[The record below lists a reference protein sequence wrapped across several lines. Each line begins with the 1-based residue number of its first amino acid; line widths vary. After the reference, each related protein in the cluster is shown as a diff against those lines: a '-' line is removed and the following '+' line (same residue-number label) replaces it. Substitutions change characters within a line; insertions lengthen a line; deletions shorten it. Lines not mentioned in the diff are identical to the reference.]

1 MRLGCNRSKNDCT
14 KSFFG
19 TPKSCAC
26 KWGLSYQITGLTNYL
41 NKSEQLGD
49 LVWAI
54 ILFEGYLCEWIWL
67 LFTLKLLT
75 PSIKSHMWISL
86 QLFQAHCF
94 KYNYQSGIFLNLRTG
109 PTGHA
114 TLFNQWEGALVFI
127 KTQIKTST
135 CWSKIFTTADGVGQ
149 N

>member
-26 KWGLSYQITGLTNYL
+26 KWRLSYQIKELTNDL

-54 ILFEGYLCEWIWL
+54 ILFEGYICE
-67 LFTLKLLT
+67 
-75 PSIKSHMWISL
+75 
-86 QLFQAHCF
+86 
-94 KYNYQSGIFLNLRTG
+94 
-109 PTGHA
+109 
-114 TLFNQWEGALVFI
+114 
-127 KTQIKTST
+127 
-135 CWSKIFTTADGVGQ
+135 
-149 N
+149 